1 MITTE
6 TILRLRELAEKAN
19 IEQAWFTSIEVE
31 DSDLASVHED
41 NEFIAACD
49 PATILEL
56 LDTLEEYRAALEVI
70 ATAAPRDDEHDT
82 AQASNYYRLKDS
94 WNRANAALKGKV

>member
-1 MITTE
+1 VITPK

-56 LDTLEEYRAALEVI
+56 LDTLEEYRAALELI
-70 ATAAPRDDEHDT
+70 ADND
-82 AQASNYYRLKDS
+82 QADGKPFAIAR
-94 WNRANAALKGKV
+94 AALKGNE